1 MHHNVRAENPQAEP
15 LERYKTADVIGTLL
29 CLQNHAEW
37 ARHDNERICVAV
49 ICPVS
54 GNMKSS
60 QPSYPIPKPRETAI
74 ALLRS
79 GLAGKVKTADAI
91 KKLD

>member
-60 QPSYPIPKPRETAI
+60 QPSYPITQTER
-74 ALLRS
+74 
-79 GLAGKVKTADAI
+79 
-91 KKLD
+91 KLQLPFFVLGWLEK